1 MHGVAVSICGP
12 AWGVNKCTV
21 GGKTVYQ
28 DAPCAG
34 DGQKVD
40 TTSAGPSNADV
51 AAAACAAA
59 ALCETALRTVPHWKD
74 ADSVRISDVKRMGF
88 TTTKMHGT
96 TLAVVRY
103 GAMVEAKNSYGAYT
117 GKKPAYCLLNGSETK
132 VLDVQAIN

>member
-1 MHGVAVSICGP
+1 M
-12 AWGVNKCTV
+12 

-34 DGQKVD
+34 DGHKVD

-51 AAAACAAA
+51 AAAAGAAA

-103 GAMVEAKNSYGAYT
+103 GAMVEAIDPKVVDAPGRE
-117 GKKPAYCLLNGSETK
+117 KKRGNGGGRPGH
-132 VLDVQAIN
+132 